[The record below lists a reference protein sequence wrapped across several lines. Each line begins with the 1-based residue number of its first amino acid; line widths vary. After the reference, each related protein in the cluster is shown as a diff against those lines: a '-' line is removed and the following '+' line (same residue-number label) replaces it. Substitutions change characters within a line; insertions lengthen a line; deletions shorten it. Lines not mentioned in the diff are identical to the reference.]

1 MIVLGEVSFTDTSS
15 FVNDT
20 EDTACTGMFLSVCS
34 EQL

>member
-1 MIVLGEVSFTDTSS
+1 MIILGKVSLTDTSS

-20 EDTACTGMFLSVCS
+20 EDTACAGMFLSVCS